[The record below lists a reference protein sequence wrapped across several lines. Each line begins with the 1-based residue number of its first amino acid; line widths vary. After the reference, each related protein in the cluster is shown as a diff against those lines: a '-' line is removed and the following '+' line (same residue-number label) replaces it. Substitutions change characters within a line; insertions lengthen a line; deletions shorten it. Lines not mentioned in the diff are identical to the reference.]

1 MKKLTAGIDV
11 SKETLDISLYNGG
24 KHDNITIANDKKSF
38 VKFLKKYSSDDLQI
52 VMEATGIYHLRI
64 ALEAHDLGYFV
75 SVVNPLIIK
84 RYGEMKMLRAKTDRV
99 DARLIAEYGY
109 EQSPKEF
116 TPHSD
121 DRMVLFQLLK
131 AIEDLYKTRT
141 EFRNRL
147 ESYTHGYPVSKE
159 VGKTYRSM
167 VQKIDREIERLKK
180 KLQDSLDTH
189 FPDQSSK
196 LTSIKGVGKM
206 TASMIMVFYGNFEQF
221 ETAKQAVSF
230 AGLNPHP
237 RQSGTSVKRGSSIS
251 KRGHALIRKTLYMSA
266 LSAKKHNPVY
276 REYYERLLASGK
288 SKKVALVA
296 VAHKLLRHIF
306 AIVKYDREW
315 DPQYAK

>member
-11 SKETLDISLYNGG
+11 SKETLDISLYNGE
-24 KHDNITIANDKKSF
+24 KHDNITIANNKKAF

-64 ALEAHDLGYFV
+64 ALEAHNWGYFV

-84 RYGEMKMLRAKTDRV
+84 RYGEMKMLRAKTDSV

-109 EQSPKEF
+109 EQNPEEF
-116 TPHSD
+116 TPRSD
-121 DRMVLFQLLK
+121 ERMVLFQLSK
-131 AIEDLYKTRT
+131 AIEDLHKTHT
-141 EFRNRL
+141 AFSNRL
-147 ESYTHGYPVSKE
+147 ESYTHGCPVSKE
-159 VGKTYRSM
+159 VGKTYQSM
-167 VQKIDREIERLKK
+167 VNKIEREIDKLKK
-180 KLQDSLDTH
+180 MLFDYLDTH

-206 TASMIMVFYGNFEQF
+206 TASMIMAFYGNFEQF

-230 AGLNPHP
+230 AGLNPNP
-237 RQSGTSVKRGSSIS
+237 RQSGTSVKRGSNIS
-251 KRGHALIRKTLYMSA
+251 KKGHALIRKTLYMSA
-266 LSAKKHNPVY
+266 LSAKKYNPVY

-288 SKKVALVA
+288 LKKVALVA